1 MEGFKPG
8 GYLILKIHVWGLP
21 HTKDLCP
28 EATLRFTSNTINFY
42 AQRLPKI
49 LRMFKP
55 KSYLEYKGL
64 FQCPEATQPIEDFH
78 ALRLP
83 R

>member
-1 MEGFKPG
+1 MSG
-8 GYLILKIHVWGLP
+8 GYPILRIY
-21 HTKDLCP
+21 
-28 EATLRFTSNTINFY
+28 ALRLLYGSCSNTINFY

-64 FQCPEATQPIEDFH
+64 FQCPEATQTIEDFH